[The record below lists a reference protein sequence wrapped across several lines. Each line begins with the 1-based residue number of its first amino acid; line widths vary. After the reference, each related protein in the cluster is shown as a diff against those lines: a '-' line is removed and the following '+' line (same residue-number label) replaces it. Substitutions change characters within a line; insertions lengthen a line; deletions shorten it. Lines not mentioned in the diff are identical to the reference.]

1 MSKGGKSEDLG
12 WTPKANPWVVALI
25 VTLAAFMEVL
35 DTTIVN
41 VALPH
46 IAGTMSASYDEST
59 WALTCYLVANSIV
72 LPISAF
78 LGRAMGRKRYFLLC
92 IIMFTVCSF
101 LCGIATELWQLI
113 LFRLLQG
120 FFGGGL
126 QPNQQA
132 ILLDYFPPS
141 QRSKAF
147 SVSAVA
153 IVVAPVFGPVL
164 GGWITD
170 TFSWRWVFL
179 INVPVGILTTL
190 AVMQFVEDP
199 PWEKRAEKGKLNI
212 DYMGIGLIALGLGA
226 LEVTLDRGEN
236 EDWLGSN
243 FIRLFACLTIVGLV
257 GAVMWL
263 LYAKKPVVDLRCL
276 KDRNFALACL
286 SIFGFATVLYGS
298 AVLIPQ
304 LAQQQM
310 GYTAMWAG
318 LVLTPGA
325 LLIIVVIPIVGK
337 LMPYVQTRY
346 IVAFGFTLL
355 GCAMIY
361 SHGLT
366 PNMDFGTLAKIR
378 SAQSVAIGLLFV
390 PVTTL
395 AYISLSPKL
404 NGDGTALFTMF
415 RNIAGS
421 VGISLASSALR
432 ERTQVRSA
440 YLSEHLSPLNQSF
453 NDALERMTQSIHDY
467 ANIAGDATQAAGAQ
481 LYQTLVM
488 QSTFQAYQDVFMYC
502 AILAFVFVPLSLLF
516 SPVKSS
522 GSAPVH

>member
-1 MSKGGKSEDLG
+1 MSSAGSLG
-12 WTPKANPWVVALI
+12 WTPRANPWAVAII

-59 WALTCYLVANSIV
+59 WALTSYLVANSIV

-78 LGRAMGRKRYFLLC
+78 LGRLLGRKRYFLLC
-92 IIMFTVCSF
+92 IVMFTVCSF

-132 ILLDYFPPS
+132 ILLDYFPPED
-141 QRSKAF
+141 RGKAF

-153 IVVAPVFGPVL
+153 IIVAPVLGPTL

-179 INVPVGILTTL
+179 INVPVGIVTTL

-199 PWEKRAEKGKLNI
+199 PWEKRAKAGSLRI
-212 DYMGIGLIALGLGA
+212 DYIGIGLIALGLGC
-226 LEVTLDRGEN
+226 LEMTLDRGEN
-236 EDWLGSN
+236 LDWLSSDV
-243 FIRLFACLTIVGLV
+243 IRVSMALAVAGLG
-257 GAVMWL
+257 GAVYWL
-263 LYAKKPVVDLRCL
+263 LRAPKPVVDLRAL
-276 KDRNFALACL
+276 KDKNFALACAC
-286 SIFGFATVLYGS
+286 IFGFATVLYGS

-304 LAQQQM
+304 LAQQQL

-325 LLIIVVIPIVGK
+325 LLIILIIPIVSK
-337 LMPYVQTRY
+337 LMPHVQTRY
-346 IVAFGFTLL
+346 LVALGFLLL
-355 GCAMIY
+355 GLSMVY
-361 SHGLT
+361 SRGLA
-366 PNMDFGTLAKIR
+366 PDMDYETLASMR
-378 SAQSVAIGLLFV
+378 AAQSLAIGLLFV

-395 AYISLSPKL
+395 AYITLPTRL

-421 VGISLASSALR
+421 VGISMSSALLR
-432 ERTQVRSA
+432 DRSQVRQA
-440 YLSEHLSPLNQSF
+440 YLSEHLSPQDPAFQQTLQ
-453 NDALERMTQSIHDY
+453 DMARSIHDY
-467 ANIAGDATQAAGAQ
+467 AHVAGDATQAAAGQ
-481 LYQTLVM
+481 LYRILVN
-488 QSTFQAYQDVFMYC
+488 QATFLAYQDIFAYC
-502 AILAFVFVPLSLLF
+502 AILAFCFIPLTLLF
-516 SPVKSS
+516 SSVKTS
-522 GSAPVH
+522 GGAPGH

>member
-1 MSKGGKSEDLG
+1 MSAAASANDLG
-12 WTPKANPWVVALI
+12 WTPKANPWAVAVI

-59 WALTCYLVANSIV
+59 WALTSYLVANSIV

-78 LGRAMGRKRYFLLC
+78 FGRAMGRKRYFLLC
-92 IIMFTVCSF
+92 IVMFTVCSF

-113 LFRLLQG
+113 LFRLMQG

-170 TFSWRWVFL
+170 TYSWRWVFL
-179 INVPVGILTTL
+179 INVPVGVLTTL

-199 PWEKRAEKGKLNI
+199 PWEKKTEKGKLNI
-212 DYMGIGLIALGLGA
+212 DFIGIGLIALGLGC
-226 LEVTLDRGEN
+226 LEITLDRGE
-236 EDWLGSN
+236 DAGWLGSN
-243 FIRLFACLTIVGLV
+243 FIRIAACLTVAGLV
-257 GAVMWL
+257 GAVYRL
-263 LYAKKPVVDLRCL
+263 LYAKHPVVDIRCL
-276 KDRNFALACL
+276 RDRNFALACMC
-286 SIFGFATVLYGS
+286 IFGFATVLYGS

-325 LLIIVVIPIVGK
+325 VLIIMVIPVVGK
-337 LMPYVQTRY
+337 IMPHVQTRY
-346 IVAFGFTLL
+346 IVAAGFMLL
-355 GCAMIY
+355 GCAMVY
-361 SHGLT
+361 SHGLA
-366 PNMDFGTLAKIR
+366 PDMDFGTLAKIR
-378 SAQSVAIGLLFV
+378 SAQSIAIGLLFV

-395 AYISLSPKL
+395 AYVTLSPKL
-404 NGDGTALFTMF
+404 NSDGSALFTMF

-440 YLSEHLSPLNQSF
+440 HLSEHLSVFSQPF
-453 NDALERMTQSIHDY
+453 NDTLARMTQSIHDY
-467 ANIAGDATQAAGAQ
+467 AGVAGGAADAAAGQ
-481 LYQTLVM
+481 LYRQLIS
-488 QSTFQAYQDVFMYC
+488 QSTFLAYQDVFMYC
-502 AILAFVFVPLSLLF
+502 AILAFFFVPLSFFF

-522 GSAPVH
+522 GSPAGH